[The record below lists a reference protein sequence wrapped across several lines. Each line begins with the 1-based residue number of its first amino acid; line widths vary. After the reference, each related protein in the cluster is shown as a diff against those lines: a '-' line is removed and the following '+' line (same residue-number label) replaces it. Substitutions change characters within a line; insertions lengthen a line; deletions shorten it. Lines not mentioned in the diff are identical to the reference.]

1 MCARLTV
8 KKNPLRNI
16 WRYWDYVQ
24 HWTHE
29 SKRWH
34 QYLKMAEGDGESSK
48 TKEIQD
54 QKPRSLNNDISTY
67 VRFKNRCDRIA
78 TLFWFNFKG
87 ELVRYSILKKGE
99 FIDMNTYVTHPW
111 CARETVTND
120 RLLVDKQPVYYPTEG
135 QFDTYRLV
143 YIDIPVYSLRERC
156 KQIIW
161 KAFPDIDPK
170 TLDIPR
176 VLSRELDAKETV
188 SYTDYKG
195 LHQTW
200 PTCT

>member
-1 MCARLTV
+1 
-8 KKNPLRNI
+8 
-16 WRYWDYVQ
+16 
-24 HWTHE
+24 
-29 SKRWH
+29 
-34 QYLKMAEGDGESSK
+34 MAGNQDEDVGKS
-48 TKEIQD
+48 TKEEGS
-54 QKPRSLNNDISTY
+54 KEPRSLNNDIVTY

-87 ELVRYSILKKGE
+87 NLVRYSILKKGE

-120 RLLVDKQPVYYPTEG
+120 RLVIDKQRVFYPAEG
-135 QFDTYRLV
+135 EDLTYKLV

-161 KAFPDIDPK
+161 KAYPDTDPK

-176 VLSRELDAKETV
+176 VLTKELDTKKSV
-188 SYTDYKG
+188 SYTDYEG
-195 LHQTW
+195 FHQT
-200 PTCT
+200 

>member
-120 RLLVDKQPVYYPTEG
+120 RLVVDKQPVYYPTDG

-143 YIDIPVYSLRERC
+143 YIDIPGTRNYNSAATSDHWFSMWFR
-156 KQIIW
+156 
-161 KAFPDIDPK
+161 
-170 TLDIPR
+170 
-176 VLSRELDAKETV
+176 SRFIL
-188 SYTDYKG
+188 
-195 LHQTW
+195 
-200 PTCT
+200 